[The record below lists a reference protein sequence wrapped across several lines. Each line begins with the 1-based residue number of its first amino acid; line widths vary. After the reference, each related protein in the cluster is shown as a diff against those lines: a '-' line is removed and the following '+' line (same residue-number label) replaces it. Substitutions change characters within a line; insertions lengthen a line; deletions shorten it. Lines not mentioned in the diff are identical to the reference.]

1 MTTPQAPA
9 SADAS
14 ASCAGGPGGRG
25 ALRIVAAGE
34 LSAEQ
39 REAARRRFLD
49 AIFAALTPLAVDP
62 GHPFPRLRGGPIH
75 VAALLRRRDAGPGRR
90 SERHAVAIVKIPPKL
105 PRLVP
110 IPSPEGIAAVLIEDV
125 VADCVALLFP
135 GQVVAETAAFR
146 VTSDRH
152 AAGEAHGERRSPRR
166 TSARLEVGAGASD
179 LLAAALAKGLRLAPG
194 DVDRVQGP
202 LRPAD
207 LRPSSAGGDGTLRP
221 DDPGPALRAG

>member
-1 MTTPQAPA
+1 
-9 SADAS
+9 
-14 ASCAGGPGGRG
+14 
-25 ALRIVAAGE
+25 LRIVAAGE

-75 VAALLRRRDAGPGRR
+75 VAALLRRRDAGPRRR
-90 SERHAVAIVKIPPKL
+90 SERHAVAIVKIPPDL

-110 IPSPEGIAAVLIEDV
+110 IPSREGIAAVLLEDV
-125 VADCVALLFP
+125 VADCVAFLFP

-152 AAGEAHGERRSPRR
+152 ASGEAHGERRSPRR
-166 TSARLEVGAGASD
+166 TGARLEVGAGASD
-179 LLAAALAKGLRLAPG
+179 LLVAALAKGLRLAPG

-207 LRPSSAGGDGTLRP
+207 LPPSSTGGDGTFRP
-221 DDPGPALRAG
+221 DDPGPSLRAG

>member
-1 MTTPQAPA
+1 V
-9 SADAS
+9 
-14 ASCAGGPGGRG
+14 
-25 ALRIVAAGE
+25 RIVSACE

-39 REAARRRFLD
+39 REVARHRFLD

-75 VAALLRRRDAGPGRR
+75 VAALLRQREARPGRR
-90 SERHAVAIVKIPPKL
+90 SERHAVAIVKIPPGL

-110 IPSPEGIAAVLIEDV
+110 IPSREGIAAVLLEEV
-125 VADCVALLFP
+125 VADCAALLFP

-166 TSARLEVGAGASD
+166 TSRLEVGAGTSD
-179 LLAAALAKGLRLAPG
+179 LLAAALAEGLRLAPG
-194 DVDRVQGP
+194 DVDRVKGP

-207 LRPSSAGGDGTLRP
+207 LPPPSAGKDGTIRP
-221 DDPGPALRAG
+221 DDPPGPSLRAG

>member
-9 SADAS
+9 SADDS
-14 ASCAGGPGGRG
+14 APCAGGLGGRG
-25 ALRIVAAGE
+25 ALRIVATGE

-62 GHPFPRLRGGPIH
+62 GHPFPRLRAGPIH
-75 VAALLRRRDAGPGRR
+75 VAALLRRRDALPGRR
-90 SERHAVAIVKIPPKL
+90 SEPHAVAIVKIPPDL

-110 IPSPEGIAAVLIEDV
+110 IPSREGIAAVLLEDV
-125 VADCVALLFP
+125 VADCAAFLFP

-152 AAGEAHGERRSPRR
+152 AAGEAHGERRASR
-166 TSARLEVGAGASD
+166 RLEVGAGASD

-194 DVDRVQGP
+194 DVDRVAGP
-202 LRPAD
+202 LRPAG
-207 LRPSSAGGDGTLRP
+207 LPPKGAGEGGTLRP